1 MNTVRGFPPCVP
13 VAVLSLLSASGIAGD
28 TNFPQ
33 DTGLADVKRLYGAK
47 GDGAADDTAAIQ
59 KALDENV
66 GGIVYLPNGT
76 YVISGTLKYPGRQS
90 NSTIW
95 GQSTDGAVLKLK
107 DSCPGFTD
115 PARPKAMI
123 WTGVK
128 PAQRFKNY
136 VRNLTF
142 DTGKGNAGAIGAQ
155 FIANNTGAFREV
167 TIHCGEKGPIGL
179 DLGYTDEQGPCL
191 IKNVKVVGFDVG
203 ISCRHVVDSITFE
216 NITLE
221 GQRLA
226 GLENDGQCV
235 SIRGVVSNS
244 SAPGL
249 VNAGLMALLDS
260 KLTGKGDAAI
270 VNRKGGFLFA
280 RGVQTSGYANAI
292 QDDAGTGKVVP
303 GGKVEEFVSHP
314 ILSVFASPQRSLNL
328 EIKETPEVEWG
339 DPATW
344 ISVTKF
350 GARPGGGVVGR
361 PGGDD
366 ATDAV
371 QKAIDSGATTVYF
384 PKGQYLV
391 DGTVH
396 IRGKAE
402 RIIGLGQEATIRG
415 AGHFQLE
422 DGEPNVVVIENIQ
435 GLAKGFIQS
444 SKRTV
449 VLRDMAV
456 QALGGLNTTDGF
468 VSQSS
473 GEVFLEDV
481 VSSVLRF
488 SGGGRIWARQLNTER
503 QGTHILN
510 DGRTLWILGLKTERG
525 GALVHTRGGRTE
537 LCGGF
542 SYTTTDPEGA
552 PMFLVEN
559 GSMSATM
566 GEACFRRPPTPFDP
580 LVREIRGGQT
590 RELRK
595 DQAPRRTGGGAISLF
610 VGYAK

>member
-33 DTGLADVKRLYGAK
+33 DTGLADVKRLYGA
-47 GDGAADDTAAIQ
+47 
-59 KALDENV
+59 
-66 GGIVYLPNGT
+66 
-76 YVISGTLKYPGRQS
+76 
-90 NSTIW
+90 
-95 GQSTDGAVLKLK
+95 
-107 DSCPGFTD
+107 
-115 PARPKAMI
+115 
-123 WTGVK
+123 
-128 PAQRFKNY
+128 
-136 VRNLTF
+136 
-142 DTGKGNAGAIGAQ
+142 
-155 FIANNTGAFREV
+155 
-167 TIHCGEKGPIGL
+167 
-179 DLGYTDEQGPCL
+179 
-191 IKNVKVVGFDVG
+191 
-203 ISCRHVVDSITFE
+203 
-216 NITLE
+216 
-221 GQRLA
+221 
-226 GLENDGQCV
+226 
-235 SIRGVVSNS
+235 
-244 SAPGL
+244 
-249 VNAGLMALLDS
+249 
-260 KLTGKGDAAI
+260 KGDAAI

-510 DGRTLWILGLKTERG
+510 DGCTLWILGLKTERG
-525 GALVHTRGGRTE
+525 GTLVHTRGGRTE

-566 GEACFRRPPTPFDP
+566 SEACFRRPPTPFDP

-610 VGYAK
+610 VGCAK